1 MKKLLLAVLVL
12 FGLQTQ
18 AQQSAAPYFCCDS
31 ITYWTDQSQGF
42 NIGLD
47 TSNIVHNPDSMEVWW
62 GVCTHPNGVCYAGQG
77 MYYYFPQVTVYDTI
91 KVTYELPS
99 SCYEFH
105 SLYYQYKETTR
116 IVAIRS
122 LEILGE
128 NCPQVVIEKEL
139 EIPITVSQKEDY
151 LFKFWKGKDNNGEDI
166 FEEKVVPVN

>member
-1 MKKLLLAVLVL
+1 MKKLALIILTLIITSCSVDTPDYQYKLLEIKDFTVP
-12 FGLQTQ
+12 
-18 AQQSAAPYFCCDS
+18 QS
-31 ITYWTDQSQGF
+31 F
-42 NIGLD
+42 NYG
-47 TSNIVHNPDSMEVWW
+47 EV
-62 GVCTHPNGVCYAGQG
+62 A
-77 MYYYFPQVTVYDTI
+77 TI

>member
-1 MKKLLLAVLVL
+1 MDYHINFKNKKMKKLALIILTLIITSCSVDTPDYQYKLLEIKDFTVP
-12 FGLQTQ
+12 
-18 AQQSAAPYFCCDS
+18 QS
-31 ITYWTDQSQGF
+31 F
-42 NIGLD
+42 NYG
-47 TSNIVHNPDSMEVWW
+47 EV
-62 GVCTHPNGVCYAGQG
+62 A
-77 MYYYFPQVTVYDTI
+77 TI

>member
-1 MKKLLLAVLVL
+1 MKKLALIILTLIITSCSVDTPDYQYKLLEIKDFTVS
-12 FGLQTQ
+12 
-18 AQQSAAPYFCCDS
+18 QS
-31 ITYWTDQSQGF
+31 F
-42 NIGLD
+42 NYG
-47 TSNIVHNPDSMEVWW
+47 EV
-62 GVCTHPNGVCYAGQG
+62 A
-77 MYYYFPQVTVYDTI
+77 TI

>member
-1 MKKLLLAVLVL
+1 MKKLALIILTLIITSCSVDTPDYQYKLLEIKDFTVP
-12 FGLQTQ
+12 
-18 AQQSAAPYFCCDS
+18 QS
-31 ITYWTDQSQGF
+31 F
-42 NIGLD
+42 NYG
-47 TSNIVHNPDSMEVWW
+47 EV
-62 GVCTHPNGVCYAGQG
+62 A
-77 MYYYFPQVTVYDTI
+77 TI

-122 LEILGE
+122 LEILGK